1 VIVHSQLALALIYN
15 VAVVFPVGMVISE
28 TFRYSFPPEGVSPP
42 SSPPPPQ
49 DVSVRMANSK
59 NRVFFIIYDVFSD
72 KF

>member
-1 VIVHSQLALALIYN
+1 
-15 VAVVFPVGMVISE
+15 MVISE